1 MIPLSSHISNSL
13 FPITISFVILPM
25 SLISII
31 VSLSCLSSS
40 YFGIKKKL
48 LRLSTLA
55 TAILLFYETKKNYS
69 SAEKAIKIGFS
80 LLNSMLAKSRVLVP
94 SFLRM
99 WGSK

>member
-1 MIPLSSHISNSL
+1 MNPLSSHISSSL
-13 FPITISFVILPM
+13 FPITISFVIVPM
-25 SLISII
+25 SLILII
-31 VSLSCLSSS
+31 VSLSYVSSS

-48 LRLSTLA
+48 LRLTTLA

-80 LLNSMLAKSRVLVP
+80 FLNLMLVKSRALKH

-99 WGSK
+99 